1 MPNLQMQVDS
11 YIYYIRP
18 ANYLTLHAIGET
30 RMVVEEDEFSELGD
44 KRVFATFR
52 IFPTDEKKWILGLP
66 FLSDFYQV
74 YETARNQVGLVPS
87 KYVNVNADKILQSQ
101 AESLDEKYR
110 MLICLYAPLIVFII
124 IALVRNTL
132 I

>member
-1 MPNLQMQVDS
+1 MTPPREDVKCMHSNGMVSIPNCDATCLRAMPNLQMQVDS

-18 ANYLTLHAIGET
+18 ANYLTLHSIGET

-66 FLSDFYQV
+66 FLSDFY
-74 YETARNQVGLVPS
+74 
-87 KYVNVNADKILQSQ
+87 
-101 AESLDEKYR
+101 
-110 MLICLYAPLIVFII
+110 
-124 IALVRNTL
+124 
-132 I
+132 